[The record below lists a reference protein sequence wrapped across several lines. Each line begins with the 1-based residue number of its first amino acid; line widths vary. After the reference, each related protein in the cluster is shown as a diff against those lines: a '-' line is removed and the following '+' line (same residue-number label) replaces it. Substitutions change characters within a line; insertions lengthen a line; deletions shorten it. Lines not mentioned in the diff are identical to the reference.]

1 MSLPDGATNARR
13 VGGGDINEA
22 WRVTLADG
30 REAFVKT
37 RPDAGAEE
45 YATEARG
52 LQWLAEPG
60 ALRTPRVLEVARDY
74 LVLEWVQPG
83 SLSAEGAEE
92 LGRGLALTHA
102 AGAPAFG
109 DPAFGLPPFGAPGP
123 APAFGAPAFGDPA
136 FGDPAFG
143 APAFGDPALGAP
155 AFGDPAFGLP
165 PFGAPGAAPASEHP
179 QAGGR
184 GDAAASSFGS
194 LRLPNDPTPD
204 WPTFYAQR
212 RLQPLARIAR
222 EGGALSAAGAHA
234 VEAVC
239 EHLPEL
245 AGPPEPPARLH
256 GDLWSGNAMAGA
268 DGRPWLIDPSAYGGH
283 REVDLAML
291 RLFGGRAGP
300 EQRIFAAYDDT
311 VPLAEGWAERV
322 ELWQLLPLLVHAV
335 LFGGG
340 YVGAAERVAKRYA

>member
-1 MSLPDGATNARR
+1 MSLPPGATNARR

-22 WRVTLADG
+22 WRLTLADG

-37 RPDAGAEE
+37 RPDAGPEE

-52 LQWLAEPG
+52 LQWLADPG
-60 ALRTPRVLEVARDY
+60 ALRTPRVLEVAEDH
-74 LVLEWVQPG
+74 LVLEWVQQG

-109 DPAFGLPPFGAPGP
+109 ASLFGTPRGIPATGHPPT
-123 APAFGAPAFGDPA
+123 
-136 FGDPAFG
+136 
-143 APAFGDPALGAP
+143 
-155 AFGDPAFGLP
+155 
-165 PFGAPGAAPASEHP
+165 
-179 QAGGR
+179 GGS
-184 GDAAASSFGS
+184 DATASSFGS
-194 LRLPNDPTPD
+194 LRLPNEPTPD

-212 RLQPLARIAR
+212 RLRPLTLIAR
-222 EGGALSAAGAHA
+222 ERGALSERGAQA

-239 EHLPEL
+239 ERLPSL

-256 GDLWSGNAMAGA
+256 GDLWSGNAMADA

-300 EQRIFAAYDDT
+300 ERRIFAAYKEAA
-311 VPLAEGWAERV
+311 PLAEGWEERV

-340 YVGAAERVAKRYA
+340 YVGAAERVAERYA